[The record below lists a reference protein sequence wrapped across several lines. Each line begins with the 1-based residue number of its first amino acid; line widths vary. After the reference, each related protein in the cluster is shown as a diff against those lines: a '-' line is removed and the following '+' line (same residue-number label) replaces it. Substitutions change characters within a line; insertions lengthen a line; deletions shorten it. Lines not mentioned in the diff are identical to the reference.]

1 MNPPPSSLFARTAP
15 FHPPR
20 VAAPAAVMAHHA
32 AVSQPPHPPAQVVMH
47 PAPPPASPGLRGEG
61 DVQWIV
67 GWIRDLLVIAMAIA
81 NLLHSSGG
89 H

>member
-1 MNPPPSSLFARTAP
+1 MNPPPSSLFTRTAP
-15 FHPPR
+15 FHPLR
-20 VAAPAAVMAHHA
+20 VAHPAAVIAQHHPVAH
-32 AVSQPPHPPAQVVMH
+32 AVTHQPPATQVQPGPA
-47 PAPPPASPGLRGEG
+47 LRGEG

-81 NLLHSSGG
+81 NLLHASGG

>member
-20 VAAPAAVMAHHA
+20 VAPSHPVVITQHAPTAQPVAAHHA
-32 AVSQPPHPPAQVVMH
+32 LPLPVPAQ
-47 PAPPPASPGLRGEG
+47 PGPLRGEG